1 MRKAIKK
8 LTLSRETIGSLNEGT
23 LAGAVG
29 MSTAIGCMTSGCP
42 TNAFPCRSANF
53 CATAAY
59 PCQTQTNCIGT
70 QAC

>member
-8 LTLSRETIGSLNEGT
+8 LTLSRETIGNLNEGT

-29 MSTAIGCMTSGCP
+29 MSTAIGCMTSGCA
-42 TNAFPCRSANF
+42 TLAFPCRSNVQ
-53 CATAAY
+53 CQTVAY